1 MRRAAYLYE
10 DLGTEQF
17 EKLVVLICE
26 EIFGAGVTSFS
37 TGPDGGRDARFDG
50 TAQLYPSTSSPW
62 VGKTVIQAKH
72 SIGHDKSCSDPDF
85 YSESRKN
92 STITDEVEKVVRLID
107 RGELDNYIIFTNRT
121 LTAGAEERIR
131 TYIAESTGLEKKN
144 AAVIGLENLER
155 YVEKFP
161 DIPDRANL
169 DPVDM
174 PLTLDPRDL
183 SEVIEGLAEA
193 LDVSADDAPLKLPVP
208 RTELHEKNR
217 LNNLSNNYS
226 DELKSRYLKD
236 ASIVHE
242 HLSDPS
248 NQELQRI
255 YEAAAE
261 DIQFKIIA
269 KREDYP
275 NFDDV
280 LNHVIEM
287 LLLRSSALH
296 RGERKKILRCMVFYM
311 YWFCDVGR
319 NE

>member
-1 MRRAAYLYE
+1 MRRSTYLYE

-85 YSESRKN
+85 FSESRKS
-92 STITDEVEKVVRLID
+92 STIPDEVRKIVRLIE
-107 RGELDNYIIFTNRT
+107 RGELDNYIVFTNRT

-131 TYIAESTGLEKKN
+131 TYIARTAGLKKKN
-144 AAVIGLENLER
+144 VAIVGLENLER
-155 YVEKFP
+155 YIEKFP
-161 DIPDRANL
+161 DIPERANL

-183 SEVIEGLAEA
+183 SEVIESLAEA
-193 LDVSADDAPLKLPVP
+193 LDVSAGDAPLKLPEP
-208 RTELHEKNR
+208 RTALDEKKK

-226 DELKSRYLKD
+226 NELKARYLKD
-236 ASIVHE
+236 AGIIYE

-248 NQELQRI
+248 NHELQRL

-261 DIQFKIIA
+261 DIQFKVIA
-269 KREDYP
+269 KREEYTS
-275 NFDDV
+275 FDDV
-280 LNHVIEM
+280 LNHVIEL
-287 LLLRSSALH
+287 LLLRSSTLH
-296 RGERKKILRCMVFYM
+296 RGERKRILRCMVFYM
-311 YWFCDVGR
+311 YWFCDVGT